1 MRKALIAGAIL
12 SSLSLIG
19 SAQAANYATVAGT
32 GGISPGL
39 PQSGCA
45 FQSVSFSGTAV
56 AVGTNAGTYSITFNG
71 NSDICEDLNTG
82 HGSGTLSG
90 GVTGSVTYSRTG
102 SAVTLSGSVTLGGT
116 TENIQ
121 AGGCA
126 FAPTSAPPITSYAL
140 NCNLVLN

>member
-19 SAQAANYATVAGT
+19 TAQAANVATVVGT
-32 GGISPGL
+32 GTISPGL

-45 FQSVSFSGTAV
+45 FQTVSFSGTAV
-56 AVGTNAGTYSITFNG
+56 AVGTNAGPYNVTFNG
-71 NSDICEDLNTG
+71 NSDICETLGTG

-90 GVTGSVTYSRTG
+90 GVTGSVTYSRTETV
-102 SAVTLSGSVTLGGT
+102 VTLSGSVSLGGA
-116 TENIQ
+116 TENIV
-121 AGGCA
+121 AGCCT

-140 NCNLVLN
+140 NCKLVLN